1 MTYKYKILSLLTS
14 MLIFSPAFSQNNPPP
29 QKSPVEIAAQQA
41 DRLQIDLK
49 LNDYQTFLADSVLQA
64 NIAGVT
70 QEFERMRLGGMQN
83 PDSYREVQNKWR
95 IKTEEA
101 FEKFMTAEQFER
113 YLRISGVSAKERKK
127 RMEKK

>member
-1 MTYKYKILSLLTS
+1 

-127 RMEKK
+127 RTEKK

>member
-1 MTYKYKILSLLTS
+1 

-101 FEKFMTAEQFER
+101 FEKFMTTEQFER